1 MKAIIS
7 ISVFALLTALA
18 ALGCVTGG
26 GDGAPEQER
35 RAHELNK
42 TIMCPLCPGES
53 IDQSQNPLSVQMRAV
68 VSEKIAE
75 GWTDD
80 EIRDFFVE
88 RYGPTVLMEPPTEG
102 MGLVAWLVP
111 PIAVAVVVGGML
123 GVFIWVARPLKKDVD
138 EGGLEGYRFRVH
150 EVVKDLT
157 ESWERELYP
166 DADDSD
172 GKDDGG
178 GDADGEN
185 GDGGGGGDADG
196 ESEPD
201 ERRGDDDP
209 KSDGGERGDAR

>member
-1 MKAIIS
+1 MKTIIS
-7 ISVFALLTALA
+7 ISVLALLAALAALA

-26 GDGAPEQER
+26 GEGAPEMER

-111 PIAVAVVVGGML
+111 PIAVAVVVGGLL
-123 GVFIWVARPLKKDVD
+123 GVLIWLSRPPKTDVD
-138 EGGLEGYRFRVH
+138 EGGLEGYRFRAH
-150 EVVKDLT
+150 VVFGTD
-157 ESWERELYP
+157 
-166 DADDSD
+166 DDDSD
-172 GKDDGG
+172 GEPDPDDDSDREDDGDDDDSDGEPEPDEPRGG
-178 GDADGEN
+178 GD
-185 GDGGGGGDADG
+185 
-196 ESEPD
+196 S
-201 ERRGDDDP
+201 P
-209 KSDGGERGDAR
+209 KSDDGAGRDAR

>member
-7 ISVFALLTALA
+7 ILIFALLAALG

-111 PIAVAVVVGGML
+111 PIAVAVVVGGLL
-123 GVFIWVARPLKKDVD
+123 GVLIWLSRPPKTDVD
-138 EGGLEGYRFRVH
+138 EGGLEGYRFRAH
-150 EVVKDLT
+150 VVFGADD
-157 ESWERELYP
+157 EDSDGEPDP

-172 GKDDGG
+172 GENDGDGG
-178 GDADGEN
+178 GDS
-185 GDGGGGGDADG
+185 DG
-196 ESEPD
+196 ESESD
-201 ERRGDDDP
+201 ERRGDDDSP